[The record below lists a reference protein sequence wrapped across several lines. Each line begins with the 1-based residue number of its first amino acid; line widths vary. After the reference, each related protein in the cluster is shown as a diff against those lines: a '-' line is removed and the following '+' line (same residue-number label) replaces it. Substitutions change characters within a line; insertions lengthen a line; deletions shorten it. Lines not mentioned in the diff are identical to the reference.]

1 MRTLPILLLAALA
14 APALAD
20 DHSLRTAGY
29 PGGWPGGYP
38 GGPGTPLPTAA
49 VAPAQVSGRLSLV
62 NQSGGSVMVSVAGQP
77 AVPLA
82 PMASL
87 QTAAPAGTADVKVT
101 YQQFGRTW
109 TLGTFRPEIR
119 PDRPATVLIPP
130 ERTARVQIA
139 NRAGRPLT
147 LYVNDRPLLDL
158 RADEVRI
165 ISQSAGTAALSLRLG
180 REVNSPVVAAAT
192 LDLRPFAEHTLTAEA
207 PKTADLIVQN
217 PFPMPI
223 EVVCDRGIVR
233 TIAPMSSITYA
244 AIPTG
249 TFHLTARRITDEY
262 IDDMQIPVLPWTA
275 NTWAADPPDKGLL
288 TLDNNHPGAVRVY
301 VDGRSSASIAPDQE
315 RRLNLPIGWHQI
327 TVRDDNGRTLQ
338 DRWVEVTAFDLG
350 VLAFGRSYPMP
361 VPVQAVPV
369 AGSGCAMPR

>member
-1 MRTLPILLLAALA
+1 MT
-14 APALAD
+14 AP
-20 DHSLRTAGY
+20 R
-29 PGGWPGGYP
+29 
-38 GGPGTPLPTAA
+38 
-49 VAPAQVSGRLSLV
+49 
-62 NQSGGSVMVSVAGQP
+62 
-77 AVPLA
+77 
-82 PMASL
+82 
-87 QTAAPAGTADVKVT
+87 
-101 YQQFGRTW
+101 
-109 TLGTFRPEIR
+109 
-119 PDRPATVLIPP
+119 
-130 ERTARVQIA
+130 
-139 NRAGRPLT
+139 
-147 LYVNDRPLLDL
+147 LDL
-158 RADEVRI
+158 RADEVRS

-301 VDGRSSASIAPDQE
+301 VDGRSSASIAPDRE